1 MKKCIITV
9 YYLIDNFCKIY
20 EEWTRY
26 NLLSTNQQRYRIGK
40 LSLAELITIVIYFY
54 LSPCKDFKNYYLYYL
69 PHKYKGYF
77 NLPCYSR
84 IVQLWPRLILPLSI
98 MLQLLRGEDTGTY
111 FIDSTKLSI
120 CHAKRTS
127 SNRVF
132 GKIAKVGMSSYGWF
146 MGFKLHLIINNK
158 AEIIAIKITKANRT
172 DLSVLES
179 ITQKITGKVFGDKA
193 YICKELWFK
202 LYSRNLRM
210 ITNIRK
216 DMKNYLLE
224 LEDKAMLWKRV
235 LIESVFNILKNR
247 MNLEHT
253 MHRSPV
259 NFLVHIL
266 ACVTSYAITKSHTK
280 LDVLAT

>member
-1 MKKCIITV
+1 M
-9 YYLIDNFCKIY
+9 
-20 EEWTRY
+20 
-26 NLLSTNQQRYRIGK
+26 
-40 LSLAELITIVIYFY
+40 VI
-54 LSPCKDFKNYYLYYL
+54 
-69 PHKYKGYF
+69 F
-77 NLPCYSR
+77 N
-84 IVQLWPRLILPLSI
+84 
-98 MLQLLRGEDTGTY
+98 
-111 FIDSTKLSI
+111 
-120 CHAKRTS
+120 H
-127 SNRVF
+127 
-132 GKIAKVGMSSYGWF
+132 
-146 MGFKLHLIINNK
+146 K
-158 AEIIAIKITKANRT
+158 AEIIAVKITKANRA

-224 LEDKAMLWKRV
+224 LEDKAMLRKRS

-253 MHRSPV
+253 RHRSPV

-266 ACVTSYAITKSHTK
+266 ACVTSYAITNLNSG
-280 LDVLAT
+280 LI

>member
-253 MHRSPV
+253 SQ
-259 NFLVHIL
+259 
-266 ACVTSYAITKSHTK
+266 SYNLCKLKKSR
-280 LDVLAT
+280 